1 MTWNL
6 CKFDLGVERSPRI
19 SSNEVLTDGVM
30 VFVKV
35 GCLVGDDRGTVLLVW
50 RPPVC
55 LVNLRHHSVLAPSIV
70 VLLFRDVGSSVSLL
84 LGWPVAN
91 WLVPLGVV
99 VMNSVALLLLVIG
112 IGGLGSVGAGLRVP
126 DCAASIG
133 RGDVGGLGR
142 GCVAS
147 LSLG

>member
-6 CKFDLGVERSPRI
+6 CKSDRGGICVTGYI
-19 SSNEVLTDGVM
+19 NKVLTDGVM
-30 VFVKV
+30 VFVQV
-35 GCLVGDDRGTVLLVW
+35 SCLVGDDRGTVLLVW

-55 LVNLRHHSVLAPSIV
+55 LVNLRLHSVLAPSIV
-70 VLLFRDVGSSVSLL
+70 VLLCWDVGSSVSLL

-99 VMNSVALLLLVIG
+99 VMHSVALLLLVIG

-126 DCAASIG
+126 NRAASIG
-133 RGDVGGLGR
+133 RGNVGGLRR

-147 LSLG
+147 LRRG

>member
-50 RPPVC
+50 
-55 LVNLRHHSVLAPSIV
+55 
-70 VLLFRDVGSSVSLL
+70 
-84 LGWPVAN
+84 
-91 WLVPLGVV
+91 
-99 VMNSVALLLLVIG
+99 
-112 IGGLGSVGAGLRVP
+112 
-126 DCAASIG
+126 
-133 RGDVGGLGR
+133 
-142 GCVAS
+142 
-147 LSLG
+147 

>member
-6 CKFDLGVERSPRI
+6 SEFDRGREWLI
-19 SSNEVLTDGVM
+19 TTSSIDFLTDGEV
-30 VFVKV
+30 VFVEV
-35 GCLVGDDRGTVLLVW
+35 SCLVGDDRGAVLLVW

-55 LVNLRHHSVLAPSIV
+55 LVNLRLHSVLAPSIV
-70 VLLFRDVGSSVSLL
+70 VLLCWDVGSSVSLL

-99 VMNSVALLLLVIG
+99 VMHSVALLLLVIG

-147 LSLG
+147 LG

>member
-1 MTWNL
+1 MITT
-6 CKFDLGVERSPRI
+6 
-19 SSNEVLTDGVM
+19 SSIDFLTDGEV
-30 VFVKV
+30 VFVEV
-35 GCLVGDDRGTVLLVW
+35 SCLVGDDRGAVLLVW

-55 LVNLRHHSVLAPSIV
+55 LVNLRLHSVLAPSIV
-70 VLLFRDVGSSVSLL
+70 VLLCWDVGSSMSLL

-99 VMNSVALLLLVIG
+99 VMHSVALLLLVIG

-126 DCAASIG
+126 NRAASIG
-133 RGDVGGLGR
+133 RGNVGGLRR

-147 LSLG
+147 LRRG